1 MKITIELEQKDFD
14 AIHDVVLEALDIEP
28 TQEQIQKLWDGL
40 PEDIQGTAIQWGT
53 SDTVFRD
60 NLYEWL
66 EKMKS

>member
-1 MKITIELEQKDFD
+1 MIVTVVLEQEDFD
-14 AIHDVVLEALDIEP
+14 AMHDVILEALDVEP
-28 TQEQIQKLWDGL
+28 TNEQIQKIWNGL

-53 SDTVFRD
+53 NDTVFRD

>member
-1 MKITIELEQKDFD
+1 MKVTVELEQEDFN
-14 AIHDVVLEALDIEP
+14 AMHDVIFEVVGIKP
-28 TQEQIQKLWDGL
+28 TNNEIQIFWNQL

-66 EKMKS
+66 EAMKS